1 MTSANSLAKEKKST
15 HNSSPIKLFVVV
27 SGERDEVLEA
37 EHAVEG
43 ARPHDLGLLRFV
55 RNGQV
60 VRVPRH
66 VLQQAAEG
74 RRAAVLVDLEVGL
87 TESVRVNAL
96 LPDFT
101 T

>member
-1 MTSANSLAKEKKST
+1 M
-15 HNSSPIKLFVVV
+15 
-27 SGERDEVLEA
+27 LEA

-74 RRAAVLVDLEVGL
+74 RRAAVLVNLEVGL

-101 T
+101 I